1 MSHSISRTISR
12 PISRT
17 LLLFGITSFFADIAG
32 DMLFPILPMYFTVE
46 LGLSVGLLGVIE
58 GIADGTANLVQVWFG
73 WISDRLKKRK
83 LFVILGYVIAALGK
97 FFLALGGSPLP
108 GLPAGSAFMVFLARF
123 FDRGGKGIRTTPRD
137 AMLAESVVKERRGF
151 AFGFHRAMD
160 TAGAIVGNAIVIW
173 LLSMQFSL
181 HSIVWLSLIPAGLA
195 IFFLLPVREPTSAAI
210 EETPTNGLKKK
221 VSIPN
226 WSDFTSDRKKFGSE
240 FWKFI
245 FVSVLFHLGK
255 ISYAFLLLRV
265 GDFGI
270 GPEAIPYLYIIFN
283 IVQTVFSIPVG
294 KLADGFGKAILVF
307 MSFLLFALMSAGF
320 IAGGDSTFMMAM
332 FALYGLSFA
341 FIEVGIR
348 AFAVELS
355 PHHLK
360 ATGMG
365 IFFTVTGLTVILAS
379 WIGGSLW
386 ELGGGA
392 ATFWYSTVM
401 TGLAAVMF
409 FAFFHKRIIGA
420 FQRLR

>member
-1 MSHSISRTISR
+1 MPHSISR

-17 LLLFGITSFFADIAG
+17 LLLFGITSFLADVAG
-32 DMLFPILPMYFTVE
+32 DMLFPILPMYFTIE

-83 LFVILGYVIAALGK
+83 FFVILGYLIAALGK
-97 FFLALGGSPLP
+97 LFLALGGS
-108 GLPAGSAFMVFLARF
+108 AFMIFLARF

-137 AMLAESVVKERRGF
+137 AMLAESVAKERRGF

-160 TAGAIVGNAIVIW
+160 TAGAIAGNAIVIW

-195 IFFLLPVREPTSAAI
+195 IFFLLPVREPTATAI
-210 EETPTNGLKKK
+210 EGTPANGLKKK
-221 VSIPN
+221 VSIPS

-307 MSFLLFALMSAGF
+307 ISFLLFALMSAGF

-379 WIGGSLW
+379 WIGGALW

-392 ATFWYSTVM
+392 ATFWYSTM
-401 TGLAAVMF
+401 TTGLAAVMF
-409 FAFFHKRIIGA
+409 FAFFRGRIIGA
-420 FQRLR
+420 FQRLRR